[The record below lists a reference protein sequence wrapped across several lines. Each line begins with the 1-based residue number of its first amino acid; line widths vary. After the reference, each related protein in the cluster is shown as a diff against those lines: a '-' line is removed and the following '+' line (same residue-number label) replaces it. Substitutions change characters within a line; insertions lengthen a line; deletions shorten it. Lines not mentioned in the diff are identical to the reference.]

1 MGTLSL
7 SWLITLLTRVGGQGS
22 GIALEVLRRDVQIP
36 INHFQIEILKLVEIL
51 SWDTTHTRD
60 VLIRKVNIVVEL
72 GCYEHSG
79 ENQSKIKHKLDL
91 E

>member
-1 MGTLSL
+1 MSL
-7 SWLITLLTRVGGQGS
+7 SWLIILLTRVGGQGS

-36 INHFQIEILKLVEIL
+36 IDHFQVEILELIEILC
-51 SWDTTHTRD
+51 WDATHTGN
-60 VLIRKVNIVVEL
+60 VLIRKVNVVVEL

-79 ENQSKIKHKLDL
+79 ENQSKLKHKLDS